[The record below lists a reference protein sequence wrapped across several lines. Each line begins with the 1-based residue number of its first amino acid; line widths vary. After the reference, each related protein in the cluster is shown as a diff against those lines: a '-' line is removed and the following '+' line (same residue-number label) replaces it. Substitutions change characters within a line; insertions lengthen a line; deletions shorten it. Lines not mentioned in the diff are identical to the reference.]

1 MTGKFDFNLS
11 RMLAV
16 AERDLRRFKRN
27 RAFIVPMVMMPIVYL
42 VILGKAMGGDL
53 HDLPVAIVDQD
64 HGASAVEVRDRLLT
78 LQQTR
83 QLFRVSSEPDADAAV
98 RRLRQGAYKAVV
110 IVPADF
116 SGNVARGEAAPLGL
130 VLDNTD
136 NTSAN
141 VIEGEMRRAFAG
153 IGALAA
159 SAVPAI
165 PTPPGATTAAT
176 TIVLSSPS
184 IDVQRVDVYGHKEF
198 IQYLVPA
205 VIALALFFVAMLA
218 GGIILVDDRARGI
231 HEGYFVTPLS
241 ALDLVG
247 GLTLSATTLSMLI
260 GTTVLGSAILIAR
273 VPLIGGIQTLLLAE
287 ASMLLLALGLILF
300 MFTLMARV
308 SNPMTP
314 RALFGI
320 LNVVTFFPSGA
331 LYPTESYPAWL
342 RGLSAVF
349 PMRYAVHSLRALL
362 LKGVGAQAVAPD
374 FIAMGLF
381 AAIMLVLAATLFKR
395 TL

>member
-1 MTGKFDFNLS
+1 
-11 RMLAV
+11 
-16 AERDLRRFKRN
+16 
-27 RAFIVPMVMMPIVYL
+27 MPIVYL

-53 HDLPVAIVDQD
+53 HNLPLAIVDQD
-64 HGASAVEVRDRLLT
+64 HGPSAVVIQDRLLT

-83 QLFRVSSEPDADAAV
+83 KLFRITSEPDPNTAIE
-98 RRLRQGAYKAVV
+98 RLRQGAYKAVV

-116 SGNVARGEAAPLGL
+116 SADVSRGEPAPLG
-130 VLDNTD
+130 VIVDNTD
-136 NTSAN
+136 NTAAN
-141 VIEGEMRRAFAG
+141 VIEGELRRAVADAARGSAG
-153 IGALAA
+153 GGPASDQAGAAA
-159 SAVPAI
+159 A
-165 PTPPGATTAAT
+165 
-176 TIVLSSPS
+176 

-198 IQYLVPA
+198 MQYLVPA

-247 GLTLSATTLSMLI
+247 GLTLSAATLSMII
-260 GTTVLGSAILIAR
+260 GTTVLGSSILIAR
-273 VPLIGGIQTLLLAE
+273 VPIIGGIQTLLLAE
-287 ASMLLLALGLILF
+287 LTMLLLGLGLILF

-331 LYPTESYPAWL
+331 LYPTESYPGWL
-342 RGLSAVF
+342 QAISAVF
-349 PMRYAVHSLRALL
+349 PMRYAVHALRALL
-362 LKGVGAQAVAPD
+362 LKGVGFQAVAPD
-374 FIAMGLF
+374 LLVMGGF

>member
-1 MTGKFDFNLS
+1 MFEFSLS

-16 AERDLRRFKRN
+16 AERDLRRFRRN
-27 RAFIVPMVMMPIVYL
+27 GTLLIPMALMPIIYL

-53 HDLPVAIVDQD
+53 HELPVAMVDQD
-64 HGASAVEVRDRLLT
+64 HGSAAVTVRDRLFT
-78 LQQTR
+78 LQEGR
-83 QLFRVSSEPDADAAV
+83 DLLRVASEADASTAV
-98 RRLRQGAYKAVV
+98 RRLREGAYSAVV
-110 IVPADF
+110 IVPPEF
-116 SGNVARGEAAPLGL
+116 SEKVARGETAPLGL

-141 VIEGEMRRAFAG
+141 VIEGELRRAFGGTGGAG
-153 IGALAA
+153 AAGAAGSVGA
-159 SAVPAI
+159 GGAGADAI
-165 PTPPGATTAAT
+165 QPG
-176 TIVLSSPS
+176 IEVE
-184 IDVQRVDVYGHKEF
+184 RVDVYGHKDY

-231 HEGYFVTPLS
+231 HEGYFVTPLA

-247 GLTLSATTLSMLI
+247 GLTLSAVTLAMII
-260 GTTVLGSAILIAR
+260 GSIVLVSAVVIAR
-273 VPLIGGIQTLLLAE
+273 LPIIGGLPTILLTLAAE
-287 ASMLLLALGLILF
+287 LLLALGLILF

-320 LNVVTFFPSGA
+320 LNVLTFFPSGA
-331 LYPTESYPAWL
+331 LYPTASYPHWL
-342 RGLSAVF
+342 NVLSSIF
-349 PMRYAVHSLRALL
+349 PMRYAVHAIRELL
-362 LKGVGAQAVAPD
+362 LKGVGFGAVLPD
-374 FIAMGLF
+374 FAFMGGF
-381 AAIMLVLAATLFKR
+381 ALLMLALAALLFKR

>member
-1 MTGKFDFNLS
+1 MFEFKLS

-16 AERDLRRFKRN
+16 TERDLRRFSRN
-27 RAFIVPMVMMPIVYL
+27 RVLMVPMVLMPIIYL

-53 HDLPVAIVDQD
+53 KDLPIALVDQD
-64 HGASAVEVRDRLLT
+64 HGPAAVVIHQRLQT
-78 LQQTR
+78 LQQSR
-83 QLFRVSSEPDADAAV
+83 QVFRVTSEPDPQTAIA
-98 RRLRQGAYKAVV
+98 RLRQGAYKAVV

-116 SGNVARGEAAPLGL
+116 STDLARGEAAPLG
-130 VLDNTD
+130 VVEDNTD
-136 NTSAN
+136 NT
-141 VIEGEMRRAFAG
+141 
-153 IGALAA
+153 AA
-159 SAVPAI
+159 SAIEAELRRAVADAAHASGASVSSLDPA
-165 PTPPGATTAAT
+165 GAAR
-176 TIVLSSPS
+176 
-184 IDVQRVDVYGHKEF
+184 IDVQRVDIYGHKEF
-198 IQYLVPA
+198 MQYLVPA

-247 GLTLSATTLSMLI
+247 GLTLSATTLSMII
-260 GTTVLGSAILIAR
+260 GTTVLGSAILIAN
-273 VPLIGGIQTLLLAE
+273 VPIIGGLKTIALAE
-287 ASMLLLALGLILF
+287 LAMLLLALGLILF

-342 RGLSAVF
+342 NAISAAF

-362 LKGVGAQAVAPD
+362 LKGVGLQSVAPD
-374 FIAMGLF
+374 FLMMGGF
-381 AAIMLVLAATLFKR
+381 AALWLILAATLFKR

>member
-1 MTGKFDFNLS
+1 MKASERFQFSTS

-16 AERDLRRFKRN
+16 AERDLRRFSRN
-27 RAFIVPMVMMPIVYL
+27 RAFMVPMVLMPIVYL

-53 HDLPVAIVDQD
+53 HNLPLALVDQD
-64 HGASAVEVRDRLLT
+64 HGPSAVVVHDRLLT
-78 LQQTR
+78 LQQSR
-83 QLFRVSSEPDADAAV
+83 NLFKITSEPDPATAMEG
-98 RRLRQGAYKAVV
+98 LRQGRYKGVV
-110 IVPADF
+110 ILPADF
-116 SGNVARGEAAPLGL
+116 SADISRGEPAPLG
-130 VLDNTD
+130 VIVDNTD
-136 NTSAN
+136 NTAAN
-141 VIEGEMRRAFAG
+141 IIEAELRRAVAD
-153 IGALAA
+153 AA
-159 SAVPAI
+159 RSAS
-165 PTPPGATTAAT
+165 PGAGGVGGAEAPEQATSSAA
-176 TIVLSSPS
+176 

-198 IQYLVPA
+198 MQYLVPA

-247 GLTLSATTLSMLI
+247 GLTLSAATLSMII

-273 VPLIGGIQTLLLAE
+273 VPIIGGLQTILLAE
-287 ASMLLLALGLILF
+287 LAMLLLGLGLILF

-331 LYPTESYPAWL
+331 LYPTESYPGWL
-342 RGLSAVF
+342 QVISAVF
-349 PMRYAVHSLRALL
+349 PMRYAVHALRALL
-362 LKGVGAQAVAPD
+362 LKGVGIGAVAPD
-374 FIAMGLF
+374 LLVMGGF
-381 AAIMLVLAATLFKR
+381 ATLMLVLAAVLFKR